1 METCNNEIQISF
13 SPPELEVVRRAVA
26 KFIHVE
32 RSGTRYLNQ
41 LDHAK
46 NVIRMFNKKMP
57 VCAAYKRRSSI
68 IPMKAPIERL
78 DGCYVVSRS
87 ELEEIM

>member
-1 METCNNEIQISF
+1 
-13 SPPELEVVRRAVA
+13 
-26 KFIHVE
+26 
-32 RSGTRYLNQ
+32 

-57 VCAAYKRRSSI
+57 VCAASKRRSSI